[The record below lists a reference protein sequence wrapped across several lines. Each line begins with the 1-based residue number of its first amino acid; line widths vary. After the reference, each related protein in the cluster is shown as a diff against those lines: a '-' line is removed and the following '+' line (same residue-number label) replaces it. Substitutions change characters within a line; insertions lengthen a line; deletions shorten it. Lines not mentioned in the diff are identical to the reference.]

1 MRRISSFGPATGL
14 AIIAL
19 AFPAFSP
26 RVCVAQAPERT
37 LGAYYRRLEAASPR
51 LAAADALVRAADERI
66 APARRPPDPQLQ
78 FGLMNR
84 SLPGLGLSDPLGMTQ
99 VQLMQMIPFPGK
111 LALAGQ
117 VARARA
123 EAQRARSA
131 DVRWDTRA
139 RVAMEYYEIW
149 QLDRSLGVARETL
162 RLLRGLGET
171 ARTMYGVGEG
181 RQADVLRAQVTIAR
195 MEDEILRM
203 EVERLSAAARLN
215 ALLDRPMGA
224 PIDSLALPVFPEVL
238 PPLDTLIAEA
248 EARRPMVA
256 AGEAEVRAADA
267 GVRLARREIWPDL
280 QVGAQY
286 GQRPMDGGTDRMVSL
301 MLGVSLPIFA
311 GSRQLPMR
319 REAEAMRLMAAAD
332 LASMRADTRGR
343 VVELHAA
350 VERSRR
356 LGALYRGTIL
366 PQSEAAVASALSAY
380 RVGGIDLM
388 ALLDS
393 RMTVNQYRQDLNRLD
408 AEEGRAL
415 AELEMMVGRELLN
428 PDSTVPPTN
437 GGGSQ

>member
-117 VARARA
+117 VASARA